1 MQAEQRGQCL
11 ILLLCAWAF
20 LTAGPALCVYGAQE
34 KEQNTKAAWEERA
47 FSAHQALQF
56 RHWNIGDTVTRKIDG
71 KSYRFRCI
79 DQNYADHMGG
89 HKSGALFL
97 CDEVIPANTGSR
109 YEFES
114 PYG

>member
-34 KEQNTKAAWEERA
+34 KEQNTKAAWEERG
-47 FSAHQALQF
+47 FSAHQARQL

-71 KSYRFRCI
+71 KSYRFRCMLQLRRI
-79 DQNYADHMGG
+79 MRIIWAAT
-89 HKSGALFL
+89 KVARCFSA
-97 CDEVIPANTGSR
+97 TR
-109 YEFES
+109 
-114 PYG
+114 